1 MARRTNIYPSL
12 FVSAL
17 LHGGILAAALISW
30 PWLSRDMQFGKVV
43 PVTLVTANPP
53 AELAP
58 AVEAPEPAPAMAPAP
73 TPEAPPTPAPISPA
87 PPAPLVAPAAAKSSA
102 QAKPSTTKPA
112 PSLKPAPS
120 AAKAK
125 ADQGLDLDALMA
137 SLNGGTQK
145 SSTRQTSGLQ
155 GANRP
160 LTALKAQE
168 GKGQDNSM
176 SSDETAAFVGKLE
189 KLWNP
194 NCQVEGAAG
203 VNVKVRIRLTP
214 QGWLAAPPDLP
225 DRGDIQSSGNPML
238 ITSAQ
243 RALSAVSRGAPYTEL
258 NPEHYAAWREMTV
271 NFDAKK
277 ACANK

>member
-1 MARRTNIYPSL
+1 MARRTNLYPSL
-12 FVSAL
+12 LASAL
-17 LHGGILAAALISW
+17 VHGAVLVAALISW
-30 PWLSRDMQFGKVV
+30 PWLSKPVQLGKVV
-43 PVTLVTANPP
+43 PVTLITANPP
-53 AELAP
+53 AEMAP
-58 AVEAPEPAPAMAPAP
+58 AVQAPEEAPAMAPAP

-87 PPAPLVAPAAAKSSA
+87 PPTPPAPQAPAKSSA
-102 QAKPSTTKPA
+102 QAKPNTVKPT

-125 ADQGLDLDALMA
+125 ADQGLDLDALLA
-137 SLNGGTQK
+137 SVNGGTQK
-145 SSTRQTSGLQ
+145 SSTRETSGLQ

-160 LTALKAQE
+160 RTALKAQE
-168 GKGQDNSM
+168 GKGQDNTM
-176 SSDETAAFVGKLE
+176 SSDEIGAFVGKLQ

-203 VNVKVRIRLTP
+203 VNVKVHIRLTP

-258 NPEHYAAWREMTV
+258 NPEHYASWREMTV
-271 NFDAKK
+271 NFVAKE
-277 ACANK
+277 ACANR